1 MPEWAFIVSLPHS
14 SISHWTPRFFPT
26 YSHIFPFSTLRS
38 PTRAAKR
45 KVGQAWWDL
54 MSDRSDVDSSLDEVA
69 RGRTEAFGRVVRN
82 YALPLRSYLACQV
95 HHLADVD
102 DLAQE
107 VFLAALESLPAFRRG
122 DDFGAWLRG
131 IARNKLLVYFRTQA
145 RRSQAL
151 QRFRD
156 EVMTL
161 IEDDLE
167 RAAASDRAEMIER
180 LLRCIAEL
188 PERLRRVVRAGLDG
202 GKPAEVAKELSTTVG
217 VVYNLHCRANQLLR
231 ACLQKGVQ

>member
-1 MPEWAFIVSLPHS
+1 MGQ
-14 SISHWTPRFFPT
+14 
-26 YSHIFPFSTLRS
+26 
-38 PTRAAKR
+38 RAEIDAI
-45 KVGQAWWDL
+45 
-54 MSDRSDVDSSLDEVA
+54 LDEVA
-69 RGRTEAFGRVVRN
+69 RGRTEAFGGIVRR
-82 YALPLRSYLACQV
+82 YALPLRGYLASQV
-95 HHLADVD
+95 IHLDDVD

-107 VFLAALESLPAFRRG
+107 VFLAALKNLDTFHRG

-156 EVMTL
+156 EVTAL
-161 IEDDLE
+161 IDGDLE
-167 RAAASDRAEMIER
+167 QTAAASERGELIER

-202 GKPAEVAKELSTTVG
+202 DKPAEVAKALSTTVG

-231 ACLQKGVQ
+231 ECLRKGVE